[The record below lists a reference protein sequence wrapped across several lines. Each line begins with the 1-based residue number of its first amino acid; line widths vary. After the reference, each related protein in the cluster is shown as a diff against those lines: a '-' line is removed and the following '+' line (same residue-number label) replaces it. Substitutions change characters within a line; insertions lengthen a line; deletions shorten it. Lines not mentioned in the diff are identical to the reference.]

1 MQKNLYNEAG
11 NCINCTDAGYDEIS
25 ENDHI
30 HTENGG
36 GCRMFIGLCLV
47 VLLVIAVCI
56 TRTFYK

>member
-11 NCINCTDAGYDEIS
+11 NCINCTDAGYDQMS
-25 ENDHI
+25 DNDHI
-30 HTENGG
+30 HDDR